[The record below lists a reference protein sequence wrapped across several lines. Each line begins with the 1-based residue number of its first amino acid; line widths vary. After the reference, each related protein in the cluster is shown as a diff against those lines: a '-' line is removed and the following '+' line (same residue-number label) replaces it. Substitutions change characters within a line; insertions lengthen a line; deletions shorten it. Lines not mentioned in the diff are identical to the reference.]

1 MKNLL
6 TETLSQ
12 IDELRQNLE
21 LLKDNST
28 ISEYTYENEY
38 EKLCELESTLE
49 RKIRQNDFQTNGL
62 DNDSL

>member
-6 TETLSQ
+6 IETLSQ

-21 LLKDNST
+21 LLKENSI
-28 ISEYTYENEY
+28 ISEFTYDNEY

-49 RKIRQNDFQTNGL
+49 RKKRQGTNKIKNL
-62 DNDSL
+62 